1 MPLSGEITVFLL
13 FFEESHKQRGCHH
26 HYDDD
31 GHIMRICSEKKVR
44 RSLAEQLETI
54 FCLS

>member
-13 FFEESHKQRGCHH
+13 FFEESRKQRGCHH